1 MSKSKDQQKKEL
13 EESIERLH
21 IMKYESIEALLSYQ
35 KKKLKEIEEIEEQNV
50 EKKKRKSSS
59 SNKVQEP
66 NSKKK
71 KVNNVS
77 EVVSTEVDHSI
88 VVFEPE
94 DQISEFFNT
103 LDTLTTYSDEE
114 MNGWGKEKKKAW
126 TNKLKNQNM
135 YLQYFND
142 DGFEAKLGPWTD
154 DEIRLFDEM
163 YKQKGN
169 KTWGEFSKDIPG
181 RNGQQCCTFY
191 HYKYK

>member
-66 NSKKK
+66 NAKKK
-71 KVNNVS
+71 KHNNVS
-77 EVVSTEVDHSI
+77 EAVFTQDHST
-88 VVFEPE
+88 VEFEPE
-94 DQISEFFNT
+94 DQITEFFNT
-103 LDTLTTYSDEE
+103 LDTIITYSEEE

-154 DEIRLFDEM
+154 DEIRLFDEY

-191 HYKYK
+191 HNKYK